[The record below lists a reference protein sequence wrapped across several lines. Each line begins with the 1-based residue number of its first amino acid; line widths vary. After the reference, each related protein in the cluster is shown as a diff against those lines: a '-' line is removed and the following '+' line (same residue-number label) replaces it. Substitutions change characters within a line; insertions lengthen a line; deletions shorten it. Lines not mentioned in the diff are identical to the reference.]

1 MPLFEMKSFMK
12 SCKGKLNGFTLLEIL
27 VSIAIFA
34 AIISVLYPSY
44 TATFRNIEYTES
56 EAEIY
61 RMARVAMERIT
72 RDIRAAYIPSWVN
85 EKEDEDEWIQETG
98 FLGEDEHI
106 NGRDAD
112 SLRFFCHEH
121 LTFREDD
128 MPGNAFIS
136 YYIKES
142 RNGNFTLYRSDT
154 HEFANPPEEGTGGLI
169 LCEGLHSL
177 QFIYFDE
184 NGESY
189 DNWDSSSDRLKNRLP
204 VMASIKLEF
213 THGADAES
221 VIKFMTSVSLPMARN
236 RYEKA
241 S

>member
-12 SCKGKLNGFTLLEIL
+12 LYKGKPNGFTLLEIL

-34 AIISVLYPSY
+34 AIVSVLYPSY
-44 TATFRNIEYTES
+44 TGTFRNIEYTES
-56 EAEIY
+56 EAKIY
-61 RMARVAMERIT
+61 RMARVALERIT
-72 RDIRAAYIPSWVN
+72 RDIKAAYIPSWVN
-85 EKEDEDEWIQETG
+85 EDRDEWIQETG
-98 FLGEDEHI
+98 FLGEDEDI

-112 SLRFFCHEH
+112 SLRFFCRKH
-121 LTFREDD
+121 LSFKEDD

-142 RNGNFTLYRSDT
+142 RDENFALYRSDT
-154 HEFANPPEEGTGGLI
+154 HEFADPPQEKTGGLI
-169 LCEGLHSL
+169 LCEGVYSL
-177 QFIYFDE
+177 QFTYFDE

-189 DNWDSSSDRLKNRLP
+189 HNWDASSDRFKNRLP
-204 VMASIKLEF
+204 VMVSIKLEF
-213 THGADAES
+213 TYGADAES
-221 VIKFMTSVSLPMARN
+221 VIKFMTSVSLPMASN